1 MGFFES
7 LVGSLCSWGAVAAGS
22 GAWGFLEQEDGALV
36 PGNSAQTGLSLSIYL
51 MEGAPPSQGSGV
63 PQALHVL

>member
-7 LVGSLCSWGAVAAGS
+7 LVGSLCSWGAVAAGP

-36 PGNSAQTGLSLSIYL
+36 PGTRPRLASVSPFT
-51 MEGAPPSQGSGV
+51 
-63 PQALHVL
+63 